1 MSNEFL
7 NELESLESD
16 FDKSFMA
23 LIKHTGANGLRN
35 IFTLDD
41 KSYSLVIEG
50 EDIPSITVNENTG
63 TGIFEV
69 VINGVNFGAFD
80 QVDKGGQF
88 SFFPKRNDLLTG
100 DHLIAIGKEL
110 IKINKLAQEQS

>member
-23 LIKHTGANGLRN
+23 LIKHTGADGFRN
-35 IFTLDD
+35 EFSIDD
-41 KSYSLVIEG
+41 KAYSLVIE
-50 EDIPSITVNENTG
+50 DDSNQSITVSENENTG
-63 TGIFEV
+63 MFEV

-80 QVDKGGQF
+80 QVDKDGKF

-110 IKINKLAQEQS
+110 NKINALE